1 MKEIS
6 IKEIEGFRIG
16 NAENLEAGTGMTVIL
31 TPKGTKGGVDVRG
44 GGPASRDTQL
54 LNPLM
59 TTDEVNAVVLSG
71 GSAFGLDSAGGVM
84 QRLEEEGIGFDVG
97 VTVVPIVCQADI
109 FDLSVGRA
117 DVRPDKAMGYEAT
130 VNAEKENY
138 QDGNF
143 GVGTGASLG
152 KARMDA
158 GVMKSGVGSYAV
170 QVGELKVGVVVVVNA
185 FGDVYD
191 WETGKELAGL
201 RAEDGETLLCTED
214 FLYDKNEVWENKFVG
229 NTTLAVVITNGN
241 FTKSQ
246 LCKISGMAH
255 DGMARAIRPVHS
267 SCDGDAVFALGSG
280 KVSADMDMV
289 GALAARVL
297 SEAIKRAVTS
307 AEPAYGYPS
316 WKSLK

>member
-1 MKEIS
+1 MKEIN
-6 IKEIEGFRIG
+6 IKDIEGFHIG
-16 NAENLEAGTGMTVIL
+16 NAENQEAGTGMTVVL
-31 TPKGTKGGVDVRG
+31 APKGTKGGVDVRG

-59 TTDEVNAVVLSG
+59 TVDEVNAIVLAG
-71 GSAFGLDSAGGVM
+71 GSAFGLDAAGGVM
-84 QRLEEEGIGFDVG
+84 QRLEERGIGYPVG

-109 FDLSVGRA
+109 FDLAVGRV

-130 VNAEKENY
+130 VNAEKDNY
-138 QDGNF
+138 QDGNH
-143 GVGTGASLG
+143 GVGIGATIG
-152 KARMDA
+152 KARRGKGA
-158 GVMKSGVGSYAV
+158 MKSGVGSYAV
-170 QVGELKVGVVVVVNA
+170 QVGDLQVGVVVVVNA

-214 FLYDKNEVWENKFVG
+214 FLYDKNEVWDNKFVG
-229 NTTLAVVITNGN
+229 NTTLAVVMTNGI
-241 FTKSQ
+241 FSKAQ
-246 LCKISGMAH
+246 LCKIAGMAQ
-255 DGMARAIRPVHS
+255 DGMARSIRPVHS
-267 SCDGDAVFALGSG
+267 SGDGDTIFTLGSG
-280 KVSADMDMV
+280 KVPADMDMV

-297 SEAIKRAVTS
+297 SVAIKKAVMS